1 MCGPVVQIIT
11 SCSGSCTGSRRSI
24 NWSTRVK
31 MAVFAPMPN
40 ASEATAT
47 TVKSGLLRRLRRAN
61 LKSEKNRDISVYT
74 VGPQKG
80 YAGIELK

>member
-1 MCGPVVQIIT
+1 
-11 SCSGSCTGSRRSI
+11 
-24 NWSTRVK
+24 

-61 LKSEKNRDISVYT
+61 LKSEKNRDT
-74 VGPQKG
+74 VLILQVPRKVT
-80 YAGIELK
+80 LVSR